1 MKTHRKKK
9 KSPDEK
15 EKSTVKNKEKSQKCE
30 KQSSSG
36 IVDSNEDNITIA
48 DRILSKRKQKHSETE
63 N

>member
-36 IVDSNEDNITIA
+36 IVDSNEDNISIA
-48 DRILSKRKQKHSETE
+48 DRILSKR
-63 N
+63 